1 LTTKEYVLK
10 VAKGAGGDAATIV
23 GAGGYVSKEDLRFV
37 GEDVRFRT
45 TGSKLVKTNDVFFG
59 SLGFYICLIIPLII
73 LVLVVILE
81 RKSIA
86 DNANVAKTKRK
97 KANSTAVKRLKVAKK
112 LMVSNNKDQFY
123 DEVLRAL
130 WGYFGDKL
138 VIPVAKL
145 SKDNVGN
152 ELKGRGVTDA
162 LIGQT
167 IKLLDD
173 CEFAKYAP
181 GDDAGRMDAIYE
193 EAANIIGQMENAI
206 K

>member
-1 LTTKEYVLK
+1 
-10 VAKGAGGDAATIV
+10 
-23 GAGGYVSKEDLRFV
+23 
-37 GEDVRFRT
+37 
-45 TGSKLVKTNDVFFG
+45 
-59 SLGFYICLIIPLII
+59 
-73 LVLVVILE
+73 
-81 RKSIA
+81 
-86 DNANVAKTKRK
+86 
-97 KANSTAVKRLKVAKK
+97 
-112 LMVSNNKDQFY
+112 MVSNNKDQFY

>member
-1 LTTKEYVLK
+1 M
-10 VAKGAGGDAATIV
+10 
-23 GAGGYVSKEDLRFV
+23 
-37 GEDVRFRT
+37 
-45 TGSKLVKTNDVFFG
+45 
-59 SLGFYICLIIPLII
+59 
-73 LVLVVILE
+73 
-81 RKSIA
+81 
-86 DNANVAKTKRK
+86 AKTKIK

-152 ELKGRGVTDA
+152 ELKGRGLTDA
-162 LIGQT
+162 LMGQT